1 MWERISEAFRNIYFS
16 VKRRKYVRMRQTTG
30 WTPDVSCGLG
40 RNTRFYRVTRDENM
54 SEWEQRR
61 SHVHTPYSKRF
72 HFVLLPCFFKFHHL
86 LLTSSHSDSFS
97 PPIPLS
103 LHVLSHSHHF
113 PHCSLCSLIPFP
125 LSPPS
130 LPIRLFSPHLLPL
143 SEPPG
148 KDSHRRGDV
157 ATTHSTRLPEEEM
170 HRIIFTQISACVF
183 VCSCMW
189 KQLLMGCWLI

>member
-1 MWERISEAFRNIYFS
+1 MWEWDKQQDERQMLAVASGEIPGFIESQE
-16 VKRRKYVRMRQTTG
+16 MRTWVNGSWGEVT
-30 WTPDVSCGLG
+30 C
-40 RNTRFYRVTRDENM
+40 TRLIQNV
-54 SEWEQRR
+54 
-61 SHVHTPYSKRF
+61 
-72 HFVLLPCFFKFHHL
+72 FFLFHHL
-86 LLTSSHSDSFS
+86 LFTSSHSDSFS

-113 PHCSLCSLIPFP
+113 LHSSLCSLIPFP

-157 ATTHSTRLPEEEM
+157 ATTHSTRLPEEKM
-170 HRIIFTQISACVF
+170 HRSIFTQISACVC
-183 VCSCMW
+183 VCVFLYV
-189 KQLLMGCWLI
+189 KAAAHGLLAYISMCLKRQ